1 MLTPV
6 FRVTVVT
13 LLFLALAVVAESSAQ
28 TQSDH
33 RTQLAAAL
41 QKQDLA
47 FVRRIV
53 DEARKTLGDQAG
65 VPEVVDQFQAIP
77 ANGRRLSVDD
87 SRRAMERI
95 PAQIEKVKWWKV
107 GLDPT
112 KLGHA
117 LREVGAVISACV
129 RVHDAKVGAS
139 ERCLAEAREAGDFL
153 IWAQERAGAGC
164 YPFPTAKGV
173 TEDNAFVAAERY
185 LKQVEREGRLDQV
198 VRNGWAF
205 DDAGDGGLQFDN
217 GEVGVAMLELHRAT
231 GEKKYIDSG
240 IRAADWATARPLV
253 TNWNYNSFSV
263 FLLAESFRA
272 TNDKKYLT
280 AATTKA
286 LVGVIPGQLTDGPH
300 TGRWLDAHNAR
311 PAYHYI
317 MLRSLASLASVLPQ
331 DDPARGEIWQSLKLG
346 LKARNQDFIL
356 RGAPNKDHA
365 MQTLLFVNRE
375 FAAEQ
380 NFLDESKS
388 AAALTA
394 LGYLISD
401 EARRGKNPLGP
412 RAWGMFLLDS
422 ISQPK

>member
-6 FRVTVVT
+6 VRVTFVT
-13 LLFLALAVVAESSAQ
+13 LLFLAPAIVDESSAQ
-28 TQSDH
+28 AQSDH
-33 RTQLAAAL
+33 RSQLAVAL

-47 FVRRIV
+47 LVRRIV
-53 DEARKTLGDQAG
+53 DESREKLGDQAG
-65 VPEVVDQFQAIP
+65 VPEVADQFQAIP
-77 ANGRRLSVDD
+77 ANGRRLSADD
-87 SRRAMERI
+87 ARRAMERI

-153 IWAQERAGAGC
+153 IWAQEQAGAGC

-173 TEDNAFVAAERY
+173 TKDNAFVAAEQY

-205 DDAGDGGLQFDN
+205 DDAGNGGLQFDN

-231 GEKKYIDSG
+231 GEKKYLDSA

-272 TNDKKYLT
+272 TSDKKYLT

-300 TGRWLDAHNAR
+300 TGRWLDPHNAR

-331 DDPARGEIWQSLKLG
+331 DDPARDEIWQSLLLG
-346 LKARNQDFIL
+346 LKARNQDFIQ

-365 MQTLLFVNRE
+365 MQTLRFVNRE
-375 FAAEQ
+375 FAAETR
-380 NFLDESKS
+380 FLEESKS
-388 AAALTA
+388 PAALTSLSHLVA
-394 LGYLISD
+394 E

-422 ISQPK
+422 ISQPE